1 VYPDVRNSD
10 DLYRP
15 TGVRPAIVIAAAKAG
30 KHVLSEKPIAPTAVE
45 AALML
50 QACRD
55 ANVVFMDGVM
65 FMHNPRLSAIKEKT
79 ESEDFGDLKRVV
91 GDFSFAGD
99 AGFFKDNI
107 RVNKKLEPL
116 GCLGDLGVYNIRLA
130 MFAYD
135 WKKPATVSAVGH
147 TMIDGVPIDMSTTLG
162 FGDGRSASFTNSF
175 ASAFRQTAN
184 FVGTKQALDFD
195 DFTLAGV
202 ESNSCG
208 FNLWKEHGLTENA
221 LLVTKDIEQV
231 KVEYEYPQEVA
242 MWVKF
247 KELAEGSLE
256 DTAAERNF
264 YADVSLDTQKVL
276 DAAMQSA
283 AQEGAAVKVAD

>member
-1 VYPDVRNSD
+1 
-10 DLYRP
+10 
-15 TGVRPAIVIAAAKAG
+15 
-30 KHVLSEKPIAPTAVE
+30 
-45 AALML
+45 
-50 QACRD
+50 
-55 ANVVFMDGVM
+55 
-65 FMHNPRLSAIKEKT
+65 
-79 ESEDFGDLKRVV
+79 
-91 GDFSFAGD
+91 
-99 AGFFKDNI
+99 
-107 RVNKKLEPL
+107 
-116 GCLGDLGVYNIRLA
+116 
-130 MFAYD
+130 
-135 WKKPATVSAVGH
+135 
-147 TMIDGVPIDMSTTLG
+147 MSTLEVLHSHVQKFMLTC
-162 FGDGRSASFTNSF
+162 AIPMTT
-175 ASAFRQTAN
+175 RQTAN

-264 YADVSLDTQKVL
+264 YVKIALDTQKVL

>member
-1 VYPDVRNSD
+1 MHAGTLKGYHVPPRSGEAAGSHQRPPLGSVESYLTYPDVRNSD

-107 RVNKKLEPL
+107 RVNKKLEVRKHSQRFSLSLSLSPSHTH
-116 GCLGDLGVYNIRLA
+116 
-130 MFAYD
+130 MF
-135 WKKPATVSAVGH
+135 
-147 TMIDGVPIDMSTTLG
+147 L
-162 FGDGRSASFTNSF
+162 
-175 ASAFRQTAN
+175 
-184 FVGTKQALDFD
+184 
-195 DFTLAGV
+195 
-202 ESNSCG
+202 
-208 FNLWKEHGLTENA
+208 
-221 LLVTKDIEQV
+221 
-231 KVEYEYPQEVA
+231 
-242 MWVKF
+242 
-247 KELAEGSLE
+247 
-256 DTAAERNF
+256 
-264 YADVSLDTQKVL
+264 
-276 DAAMQSA
+276 
-283 AQEGAAVKVAD
+283 

>member
-1 VYPDVRNSD
+1 MYPDVRNSD

-107 RVNKKLEPL
+107 RVNKKLEVRKHSHSASL
-116 GCLGDLGVYNIRLA
+116 SLSSTSLLGV
-130 MFAYD
+130 
-135 WKKPATVSAVGH
+135 
-147 TMIDGVPIDMSTTLG
+147 
-162 FGDGRSASFTNSF
+162 
-175 ASAFRQTAN
+175 
-184 FVGTKQALDFD
+184 
-195 DFTLAGV
+195 
-202 ESNSCG
+202 
-208 FNLWKEHGLTENA
+208 
-221 LLVTKDIEQV
+221 LVISVYTIS
-231 KVEYEYPQEVA
+231 
-242 MWVKF
+242 
-247 KELAEGSLE
+247 G
-256 DTAAERNF
+256 
-264 YADVSLDTQKVL
+264 
-276 DAAMQSA
+276 
-283 AQEGAAVKVAD
+283 